1 MAMIYKTQEQRHLY
15 NIMKQK
21 YLHNRHTLVKNALLM
36 GLLVFLMSLTAVAQE
51 MTVKG
56 VVMDSEDGS
65 TIPGVSIIVKGTQN
79 GTVTDIDG
87 NFSILA
93 NKGDVL
99 QFSFIGM
106 LTQELEVNSNT
117 ISLKMEPDVETLE
130 EVVVVGYGTQKKK
143 EVTGAV
149 AHLKGSDLN
158 AIVASDIGVALQGRI
173 AGVNVVASSG
183 EPGAAS
189 NILIRGVTSINGSNT
204 PLFVVDG
211 VPQDGD
217 PRIPNNEVESY
228 DVLKDAAS
236 AAIYGTRG
244 AAGVILIT
252 TKSGQAGRTR
262 VDFNSTY
269 GVNKIYNELPLMNT
283 DQTLYFEQNLE
294 KYSPGT
300 KGTDVSK
307 RPDWL
312 LNDTDL
318 RDLVQVDDAV
328 TQTYNLSVS
337 GGQKDFS
344 YSANFGYYDQEGVLI
359 NSFFERYNGRL
370 TTQYKGEKLSVRS
383 SLAYTH
389 ENNDKTGAGL
399 LTYAIRYE
407 PYQPYIDK
415 DTESVE
421 VAGGPS
427 ETRVN
432 SVLQR
437 LKRED
442 NIKTDRF
449 NGSLDVNYEII
460 KGLTVG
466 SVIGVGV
473 NNRLYDSFVPPYAV
487 NNTQTGEVEVDP
499 TKSLVQMRTVRQ
511 TNWAWTGLARYNK
524 RFGKHNFTAL
534 ASYTWDERTNEDFT
548 AYREGLTDPEISVL
562 NNGTISERATSGVNY
577 VIRSFGLIGR
587 LNYDYASKYLVSASI
602 RRDGSSKFG
611 SSNRWGVFPSVS
623 VGWNVSEEAF
633 WEPIAP
639 VANAFKIRASYGT
652 TGNESFAPYAYSP
665 IIEFGT
671 DYVFGTDITY
681 GGSQKAYANALVQW
695 ETSIQT
701 NVGVDI
707 GLFNGKLNVT
717 ADYYDTKKN
726 DMLFPLRLAPSNG
739 VPTSSGTNPSNPN
752 VTLNV
757 GDMINTGY
765 ELAAT
770 YRLMR
775 GEFKLDMGMTF
786 AQNRNEITK
795 ISGESTV
802 IFNNGG
808 TTITGDGNSQVSV
821 TAIGH
826 EAGSFFLHKTSGVIN
841 TPEDLAAYQ
850 KLVPSA
856 KMGDL
861 RYIDVNNDSTINVED
876 QVYAGSGL
884 PDYEVG
890 FNMNASY
897 KGFDFAMQWYASV
910 GHEVINGNDA
920 FAYSEGRHE
929 GLISMWTPMNT
940 EADMPI
946 YRGQSKAHPNYGGTT
961 DLWIEDGSYLRLK
974 MITLGYSLPASIMT
988 KIGLDRARIY
998 ASGQNVL
1005 TFTNYTGYD
1014 PEVGGNNVNQ
1024 RGMDVG
1030 VYPVSAML
1038 LMGIEIGF

>member
-1 MAMIYKTQEQRHLY
+1 MEH
-15 NIMKQK
+15 K
-21 YLHNRHTLVKNALLM
+21 YLLNKRKLVSSTLLM
-36 GLLVFLMSLTAVAQE
+36 GLLMLLTVLGAVAQE
-51 MTVKG
+51 MVVKG

-65 TIPGVSIIVKGTQN
+65 TIPGVSIIVKGSQK
-79 GTVTDIDG
+79 GTVTNIEG
-87 NFSILA
+87 NFSIQA

-106 LTQELEVNSNT
+106 LSQELEVTGNT
-117 ISLKMEPDVETLE
+117 ISLKMEPDVETLD
-130 EVVVVGYGTQKKK
+130 EVIVVGYGTQKKK

-149 AHLKGSDLN
+149 AHLKGSEIN
-158 AIVASDIGVALQGRI
+158 GIVASDIGVALQGRI

-204 PLFVVDG
+204 PLYVVDG

-217 PRIPNNEVESY
+217 PRIPNNEIESI

-244 AAGVILIT
+244 SAGVILIT
-252 TKSGQAGRTR
+252 TKSGEAGVTKI
-262 VDFNSTY
+262 DFSSTY

-283 DQTLYFEQNLE
+283 DQALYFEQNLD

-300 KGTDVSK
+300 KGSDIAK
-307 RPDWL
+307 NPAWL

-318 RDLVQVDDAV
+318 RDLVQVDNAA
-328 TQTYNLSVS
+328 TMTYNLSVS

-344 YSANFGYYDQEGVLI
+344 YSANFGYYDQEGVLV

-370 TTQYKGEKLSVRS
+370 TTLYKGEKLSVRS

-389 ENNDKTGAGL
+389 ENNDRTGAGL
-399 LTYAIRYE
+399 LTYAIKYE

-449 NGSLDVNYEII
+449 NGSLDINYEII
-460 KGLTVG
+460 KGLTIG
-466 SVIGVGV
+466 SVVGVGV
-473 NNRLYDSFVPPYAV
+473 TNRLFDSFVPPYSV
-487 NNTQTGEVEVDP
+487 TNVQTGEEEVDP

-511 TNWAWTGLARYNK
+511 TNWAWTGLTRYNK
-524 RFGKHNFTAL
+524 RVGKHNFTAL
-534 ASYTWDERTNEDFT
+534 ASFTWDERTNEDFT

-577 VIRSFGLIGR
+577 TIRSFGLIGR
-587 LNYDYASKYLVSASI
+587 LNYDYKSKYLLSASV

-611 SSNRWGVFPSVS
+611 SDNRWGVFPSVS

-633 WEPIAP
+633 WAP
-639 VANAFKIRASYGT
+639 VSAVANAFKIRASYGT
-652 TGNESFAPYAYSP
+652 AGNESFAPYAYSP

-671 DYVFGTDITY
+671 DYVYGTDISY

-695 ETSIQT
+695 ETSIQS
-701 NVGVDI
+701 NLGVDL
-707 GLFNGKLNVT
+707 GLFNGKLTVT
-717 ADYYDTKKN
+717 ADYYDTKKK
-726 DMLFPLRLAPSNG
+726 DMLFPIRLAPSNG
-739 VPTSSGTNPSNPN
+739 VPSHSGTNPSNPN
-752 VTLNV
+752 VILNV
-757 GDMINTGY
+757 GDMTNRGY

-775 GEFKLDMGMTF
+775 GPFKLNMGMTF
-786 AQNRNEITK
+786 AQNRNEITT
-795 ISGESTV
+795 INGESTV

-808 TTITGDGNSQVSV
+808 TTVTGDPNSQVSA
-821 TAIGH
+821 TAVGH
-826 EAGSFFLHKTSGVIN
+826 EAGSFFLHKTDGVIN
-841 TPEDLAAYQ
+841 TPEELAAYQ
-850 KLVPSA
+850 EIVGTA

-861 RYIDVNNDSTINVED
+861 KYVDVNGDSVINVED

-884 PDYEVG
+884 PDYEIG

-920 FAYSEGRHE
+920 FAYSEGRHQ
-929 GLISMWTPMNT
+929 GLMNMWTPVNT
-940 EADMPI
+940 SADLPI

-961 DLWIEDGSYLRLK
+961 DLWLEDGTYLRLK
-974 MITLGYSLPASIMT
+974 LVTLGYSLPKSIT
-988 KIGLDRARIY
+988 DKVGLSRARIY

-1014 PEVGGNNVNQ
+1014 PEVGGNNINQ